1 MSYNNKQK
9 KQSTG
14 STIKSN
20 QMKQSYTAA
29 VSSSQTPNLVTP
41 APGLNQTTNNNN
53 ATGQI
58 QAYILSL
65 SDNDQIAHRT
75 AYLQFLH
82 VLSGSNV
89 SMDLS
94 DGTTVEGTYYTS
106 TPFKSKDYL
115 IAVKTNQPKSNNG
128 NESDAQSIVLAKK
141 SDFKLL
147 SAPTVDLTPKSPA
160 PDLQIDSSIRN
171 KNISHLDG
179 RNLEQVSSAWLQA
192 DKLTSLE
199 GSLGD
204 WNQFEVNKRLF
215 NVASSYDE
223 NIYTKKLDIS
233 KMSKEMIADAERKA
247 KEIEGSVSTNIHLME
262 ERGQAQEKEI
272 DEEDLYSGV
281 IRETPTTTSAP
292 EKPQN
297 VWQRAVKPAA
307 LTTGKAVAPVTTSG
321 KFKSNTFE
329 KKAILEKPKTLVSQ
343 SIVSTQSNSPNVS
356 TDDAVAVPV
365 TVDAVVIGDIEVVL
379 TPTDS
384 DKQFN
389 TSNNHDNKVEPNEI
403 HKFEVRALPVV
414 EESKTVGGKVEP
426 KKPGSKPWLFNPH
439 CADIEPKTAEI
450 KLKKQESKPNSTDI
464 EPNTAEIKV
473 EPKTL
478 ESYSNSTNIEP
489 KTVEIKV
496 EIKTLE
502 SNSNNADI
510 EPKTA
515 EIKVEP
521 KKSAPKPFSFNPS
534 VADFVPTFGGNSSPT
549 ILPQTSY
556 APIQEAIAQNMGG
569 YQHYYP
575 YPVPVTQPLQGSVV
589 YAPGAEQYM
598 YPAGVPG
605 NQAIYSNSPNHVPMP
620 LPVISN
626 GSPQIQYLPQQQQMY
641 GYAYPPQNIPYLPPQ
656 MQPQAM
662 MNNNYPPLGQQYNR
676 PNDGRPIQQTQMG
689 GRGANRPKKQYPNQN
704 NFNNTRNSTP

>member
-14 STIKSN
+14 STSSQSIKSN

-29 VSSSQTPNLVTP
+29 VSSSQTQNSVTP

-53 ATGQI
+53 AIGQI

-89 SMDLS
+89 TMDLF
-94 DGTTVEGTYYTS
+94 DGTSVEGTYYTS

-115 IAVKTNQPKSNNG
+115 IAVKTNQPKSTNG
-128 NESDAQSIVLAKK
+128 NVSDAQSIVLTKK

-179 RNLEQVSSAWLQA
+179 RNLEQVSSSWLQA
-192 DKLTSLE
+192 DKMTSLE

-233 KMSKEMIADAERKA
+233 KMSKELIADAERKA
-247 KEIEGSVSTNIHLME
+247 KEIEGTVSTNIHLME

-297 VWQRAVKPAA
+297 VWQRAVKPTAI
-307 LTTGKAVAPVTTSG
+307 TTAKQVTPVTTSG
-321 KFKSNTFE
+321 KYKSNTVE
-329 KKAILEKPKTLVSQ
+329 KKIVLEKPKTSVSQ
-343 SIVSTQSNSPNVS
+343 STASPQTSTSSSVPNVS
-356 TDDAVAVPV
+356 TIDSVVDPV
-365 TVDAVVIGDIEVVL
+365 IVDAVVIGDIEVVL
-379 TPTDS
+379 TPTNDFASSIGS

-389 TSNNHDNKVEPNEI
+389 SPDNHENQVEPHEI
-403 HKFEVRALPVV
+403 DNSELRALPESTAVKLLEGNGK
-414 EESKTVGGKVEP
+414 EEEAETV
-426 KKPGSKPWLFNPH
+426 
-439 CADIEPKTAEI
+439 
-450 KLKKQESKPNSTDI
+450 
-464 EPNTAEIKV
+464 
-473 EPKTL
+473 
-478 ESYSNSTNIEP
+478 
-489 KTVEIKV
+489 
-496 EIKTLE
+496 
-502 SNSNNADI
+502 
-510 EPKTA
+510 

-521 KKSAPKPFSFNPS
+521 KKPASKPFLFNPK
-534 VADFVPTFGGNSSPT
+534 VADFIPLGSNSSPT
-549 ILPQTSY
+549 ILPQTAY
-556 APIQEAIAQNMGG
+556 TPIPEIAQNMGG
-569 YQHYYP
+569 YQPYYP
-575 YPVPVTQPLQGSVV
+575 YPVPVTQPVV
-589 YAPGAEQYM
+589 YAPGAEQYL
-598 YPAGVPG
+598 YPSGVPT
-605 NQAIYSNSPNHVPMP
+605 NQALYTNSPNHVPMP
-620 LPVISN
+620 LPVLSN
-626 GSPQIQYLPQQQQMY
+626 GSPQIQYLPQQQPMY
-641 GYAYPPQNIPYLPPQ
+641 GYAYPPQNMPFLPPQ
-656 MQPQAM
+656 MQPQA
-662 MNNNYPPLGQQYNR
+662 YPPLGQQYNR
-676 PNDGRPIQQTQMG
+676 PIDGRPIQQQQSS
-689 GRGANRPKKQYPNQN
+689 GRGANRTKKQFQ
-704 NFNNTRNSTP
+704 NFNNSRNSTS